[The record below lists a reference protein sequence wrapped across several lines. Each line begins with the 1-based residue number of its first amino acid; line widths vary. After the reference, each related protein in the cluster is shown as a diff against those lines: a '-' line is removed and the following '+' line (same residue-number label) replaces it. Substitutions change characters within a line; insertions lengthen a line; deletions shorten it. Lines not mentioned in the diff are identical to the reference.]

1 LILKAARGLYEY
13 FWMYVGL
20 LYIGAAGLLFSA
32 ACSVLHLLLR
42 GTPHPL
48 PAKRVTAFVLRGF
61 FRMLIA
67 SGVLRIDLSALHALR
82 GRGGIIIAPNHPC
95 MLDALFVISCVPE
108 VGCIMKAPI
117 WDNPVLG
124 GAARLMRYI
133 RNDAPLSMVRQAV
146 EELTAGVPLL
156 VFPEGTRTR
165 RKPVNKFKGGFALI
179 AKKARAPVQTIFI
192 ETDNPFLG
200 KGWPLFK
207 KPRFPLVYKV
217 RLGQSFVVEGSV
229 HAFVKRL
236 EQYYRDELPLPP
248 AEPAPAQTVPAARP
262 GAAL

>member
-1 LILKAARGLYEY
+1 MIFKAARSLYEY
-13 FWMYVGL
+13 FWMYLGL
-20 LYIGAAGLLFSA
+20 LYIGTFGLLLSC
-32 ACSVLHLLLR
+32 ACALLHLIVR
-42 GTPHPL
+42 KAPRPL
-48 PAKRVTAFVLRGF
+48 AVKRVTALLLRGF

-95 MLDALFVISCVPE
+95 MLDALFVISRVPE

-124 GAARLMRYI
+124 GAARMMGYI

-146 EELTAGVPLL
+146 DELSAGVPLL

-179 AKKARAPVQTIFI
+179 AKKAGAPVQTVFI

-207 KPRFPLVYKV
+207 KPCFPLVYKV
-217 RLGQSFVVEGSV
+217 RLGQSFMVEGSV

-236 EQYYRDELPLPP
+236 EKYYRDELPLPA
-248 AEPAPAQTVPAARP
+248 AEPATARTVPEAGH